1 MMKRKERSSELD
13 DAVAGDDDDDDRL
26 SSLPDD
32 VIGRIL
38 SFLPT
43 RQAARTTRLSRRWRR
58 VWPAHVAA
66 LNLSVLDLPRRR
78 RRCPGMIQ
86 REFAALAGEALLRF
100 PTGIPSIS
108 VEVDHYI
115 NVAADGW
122 FGQAM
127 ERAVGSVRVTSLRGL
142 VAGLPLPP
150 CARAAAMA
158 VAAPRTVLTL
168 PGVDDRQLSE
178 LSLSLVRLGGGGG
191 GGGERP
197 LDDFLS
203 SCCPR
208 LRRLRLR
215 GVRGRHAVRRLALHT
230 LDHLEVLD
238 IDGVDDLEALDVS
251 APSLRC
257 LNVRSCFRGGGG
269 GGGGDVAVTAP
280 GIEAVGW
287 HRSYP
292 EHLTFRSGLARVRRL
307 DGPLKLAAVGRRDRL
322 DAPYTTQLLRSCSL
336 AVGHLDMELVMPDDM
351 ALANWLGG
359 SGGGACEDL
368 IRHLPELP
376 RVTVLSLNIRWSFA
390 GGGGGGIAASLASL
404 LSKTPSL
411 TRLHIRTSPY
421 CFSVF
426 EGQEEVEAVAVA
438 ARGSWHMW
446 MTDGEDD
453 SRKPRLGR
461 RLDSLREVSV
471 DGLTGGDRE
480 EYSVVVELL
489 LATIVPPSLERMSL
503 AFHGH
508 AAPAIIDDIAREI
521 PLHFP
526 IIPYHGDRPLGTLP
540 AERAHMEIKLDDS
553 SSAPTGMQLGRASG
567 PIF

>member
-1 MMKRKERSSELD
+1 MMKRKERSSELEV
-13 DAVAGDDDDDDRL
+13 AVAGDDDDDRL

-38 SFLPT
+38 SFLPA
-43 RQAARTTRLSRRWRR
+43 RQAARTTQLSRRWRR

-100 PTGIPSIS
+100 PTTGIPSIS

-127 ERAVGSVRVTSLRGL
+127 ERAVGSVRVTWLRGL
-142 VAGLPLPP
+142 VGWLPLPP

-168 PGVDDRQLSE
+168 PGVDDRQVFGRLSE
-178 LSLSLVRLGGGGG
+178 LSLSLVRLGGGG
-191 GGGERP
+191 ERP
-197 LDDFLS
+197 LDEFLS

-251 APSLRC
+251 APNLRC
-257 LNVRSCFRGGGG
+257 LNVRSCFR

-280 GIEAVGW
+280 GIEAVVW

-292 EHLTFRSGLARVRRL
+292 EHLAFRSGLARVRRL
-307 DGPLKLAAVGRRDRL
+307 AGPLKLAAVGRRDL
-322 DAPYTTQLLRSCSL
+322 FDAPYTTQLLRSCSL
-336 AVGHLDMELVMPDDM
+336 AVGHLDMELVMPEDM

-359 SGGGACEDL
+359 GGGACEDL

-390 GGGGGGIAASLASL
+390 SGGGGGIAASLASL

-426 EGQEEVEAVAVA
+426 VCSLIVSCRPE
-438 ARGSWHMW
+438 
-446 MTDGEDD
+446 T
-453 SRKPRLGR
+453 RKPRLGR

-526 IIPYHGDRPLGTLP
+526 IMATGRW
-540 AERAHMEIKLDDS
+540 ERSPPSAVTWKS
-553 SSAPTGMQLGRASG
+553 S
-567 PIF
+567 